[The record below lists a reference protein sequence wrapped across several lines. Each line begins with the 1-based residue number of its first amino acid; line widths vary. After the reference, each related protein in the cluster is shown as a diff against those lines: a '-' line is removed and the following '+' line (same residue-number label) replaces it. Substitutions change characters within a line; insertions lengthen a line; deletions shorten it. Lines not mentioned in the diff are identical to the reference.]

1 MAATILRLAS
11 TSTCRAWIHELDLL
25 KDQLR
30 VLEHN
35 TYHRAQTWQGFQS
48 SLSDLCQRIEQLNT
62 VQFCRENDSQDL
74 KEKLDELHE
83 RANRITALGKNIY
96 WDDIN
101 K

>member
-11 TSTCRAWIHELDLL
+11 TSNRRAWIHELDLV

-35 TYHRAQTWQGFQS
+35 TYHRAQTWQSFQS
-48 SLSDLCQRIEQLNT
+48 SLGNLCQRIEQLDT
-62 VQFCRENDSQDL
+62 SSQDL
-74 KEKLDELHE
+74 KEQLDELHE
-83 RANRITALGKNIY
+83 SANRIMALGKNIY

>member
-11 TSTCRAWIHELDLL
+11 TSTRRAWVHELDLL

-35 TYHRAQTWQGFQS
+35 TYHRAQTWQSFQS
-48 SLSDLCQRIEQLNT
+48 SLGNLCQRIEQLNN
-62 VQFCRENDSQDL
+62 VQSSQENDSQDL
-74 KEKLDELHE
+74 KEQLDELHE
-83 RANRITALGKNIY
+83 SANRVTRLGKNIY

>member
-11 TSTCRAWIHELDLL
+11 TSARRAWIHELDLV

-30 VLEHN
+30 VLEYN
-35 TYHRAQTWQGFQS
+35 TYHRAQTWQSFQS
-48 SLSDLCQRIEQLNT
+48 SLGDLCQRIEQPDT
-62 VQFCRENDSQDL
+62 SSQDL
-74 KEKLDELHE
+74 KEQLDELHE
-83 RANRITALGKNIY
+83 SANRIMVLGKNIY